1 MKVELLPHKGRNI
14 ATREIQN
21 LPQYQVVADG
31 KVVGYKSWEFGSK
44 IVFVQQLSPEAID
57 EIKRDVEYIL
67 GDTAGH
73 VNAPNEDAIADL
85 LEKEEE
91 DKGDVADDFN

>member
-1 MKVELLPHKGRNI
+1 MKVELLPHKGRNL

-31 KVVGYKSWEFGSK
+31 EVVGIKSWNFGSK
-44 IVFVQQLSPEAID
+44 IVFIKQVSPEAIE
-57 EIKRDVEYIL
+57 EIKSQVEHIL

-73 VNAPNEDAIADL
+73 VNAPNEEAIADL
-85 LEKEEE
+85 LDREEE

>member
-1 MKVELLPHKGRNI
+1 MKVELLPHKGRNL

-31 KVVGYKSWEFGSK
+31 EVVGIKSWNFGSK
-44 IVFVQQLSPEAID
+44 IVFIKQVSPEAIE
-57 EIKRDVEYIL
+57 EIKSQVEHIL

>member
-21 LPQYQVVADG
+21 LPQYLVVADG
-31 KVVGYKSWEFGSK
+31 ETVGVKSWNFGSK
-44 IVFVQQLSPEAID
+44 IVFIKQVSPEAIE
-57 EIKRDVEYIL
+57 EIKSQVEHIL

-85 LEKEEE
+85 LEKEED